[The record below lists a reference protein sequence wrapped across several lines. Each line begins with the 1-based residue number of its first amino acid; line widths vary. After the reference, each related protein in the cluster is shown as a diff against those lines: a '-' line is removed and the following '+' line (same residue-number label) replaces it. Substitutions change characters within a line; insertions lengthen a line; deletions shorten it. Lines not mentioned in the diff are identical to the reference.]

1 MKKKDYPLYKKI
13 KYLDI
18 FINKLKTISKALYYL
33 LFSISFL
40 SAQADLFMSGG
51 NRPFADA
58 GREINTIS
66 KASIFLDGSRSYVS
80 DGSKIKYHWT
90 FSPGLVLNSD
100 NDFSSE
106 ISIET
111 YGEQYLRTVETYK
124 EVLDVQLAPNEPGTK
139 LEVILKIKDR
149 IGFEDFDTLIVE
161 YYDPTIATADTT
173 IDTLA
178 LDMDSINVSVSD
190 SDSVL
195 IAMKGSNILIQGIQ
209 NNQIDIVDQE
219 IINSIIADHLKDI
232 GYRPQ
237 VFLNKNLKKE
247 ELNLEF
253 DFNCNTDS
261 CASKNAQIINAG

>member
-58 GREINTIS
+58 GRDINTIS
-66 KASIFLDGSRSYVS
+66 KGSIFLDGSRSYVS

-149 IGFEDFDTLIVE
+149 IGFEDFDTLI
-161 YYDPTIATADTT
+161 
-173 IDTLA
+173 
-178 LDMDSINVSVSD
+178 
-190 SDSVL
+190 
-195 IAMKGSNILIQGIQ
+195 
-209 NNQIDIVDQE
+209 
-219 IINSIIADHLKDI
+219 
-232 GYRPQ
+232 
-237 VFLNKNLKKE
+237 F
-247 ELNLEF
+247 
-253 DFNCNTDS
+253 
-261 CASKNAQIINAG
+261 